1 MYLKDE
7 IINTI
12 TIEKSK
18 FICYAKHLE
27 TEAEFKEYLNDV
39 KKKHYD
45 ASHVCSG
52 FISGNIRRSNDDG
65 EPSGTAGAPIL
76 NVLEK
81 AKLNQM
87 CAIVVRYFG
96 GVKLGVGG
104 LIRAYSNAVS
114 EAISKGVPVIDKIY
128 PKYELKLSYETAN
141 KIEHYIKNNT
151 LRIDTKY
158 AADIT
163 YIFALDDTGKLEVIK
178 EYTKGIEPTYIGDI
192 TVQSMV
198 KLDYAGNS

>member
-7 IINTI
+7 VINTI
-12 TIEKSK
+12 TIEKSQ
-18 FICYAKHLE
+18 FICYCKHIQN
-27 TEAEFKEYLNDV
+27 EFEYKEYLSNI

-52 FISGNIRRSNDDG
+52 LILDNIKRSNDDG

-81 AKLNQM
+81 NNLNQM

-96 GVKLGVGG
+96 GIKLGAGG

-114 EAISKGVPVIDKIY
+114 LAIQKGTLVEDKTY
-128 PKYELKLSYETAN
+128 PKFSLTLTYEMAN
-141 KIEHYIKNNT
+141 KIEYYLRNNT
-151 LRIDTKY
+151 ILIDTNY
-158 AADIT
+158 DTNIT
-163 YIFALDDTGKLEVIK
+163 YSFALDNLKKMETIK
-178 EYTKGIEPTYIGDI
+178 EYTKGIEATQIGDI
-192 TVQSMV
+192 TIQSMV
-198 KLDYAGNS
+198 K

>member
-1 MYLKDE
+1 MYLKE
-7 IINTI
+7 ETINTI

-18 FICYAKHLE
+18 FICYMKHIKTE
-27 TEAEFKEYLNDV
+27 TEFKDYLSSI

-52 FISGNIRRSNDDG
+52 FISNNIKRSNDDG

-81 AKLNQM
+81 NSLNEM

-96 GVKLGVGG
+96 GIKLGAGG

-114 EAISKGVPVIDKIY
+114 QCLTAGILVENVSY
-128 PKYELKLSYETAN
+128 PKYEITLPYDIAN
-141 KIEHYIKNNT
+141 KLEHFIKNHT
-151 LRIDTKY
+151 ILLETKY
-158 AADIT
+158 DENIT
-163 YIFALDDTGKLEVIK
+163 FVFALDDKDKINTII
-178 EYTKGIEPTYIGDI
+178 EYTKGIKPNYTGEENIEKI
-192 TVQSMV
+192 VE
-198 KLDYAGNS
+198 

>member
-7 IINTI
+7 TINTI
-12 TIEKSK
+12 TIEKSR
-18 FICYAKHLE
+18 FICYMKHIK
-27 TEAEFKEYLNDV
+27 TEIEFKEYLNSI

-45 ASHVCSG
+45 ANHACSG
-52 FISGNIRRSNDDG
+52 FISNNIKRSNDDG

-81 AKLNQM
+81 NNLNEM

-96 GVKLGVGG
+96 GIKLGAGG

-114 EAISKGVPVIDKIY
+114 ECLNAGTLVENIEY
-128 PKYELKLSYETAN
+128 PKYELTLSYEMAN

-151 LRIDTKY
+151 ILLDTKY
-158 AADIT
+158 DESIT
-163 YIFALDDTGKLEVIK
+163 FIFALDNKDKIETIK
-178 EYTKGIEPTYIGDI
+178 EYTKGILPIYIGIEDI
-192 TVQSMV
+192 EKVV
-198 KLDYAGNS
+198 K